1 MNMNSAPPPVQAVL
15 SLLYANPKKVEH
27 LVDSLKKQQDP
38 KEESKKKEL
47 KPLNG
52 ILKLSV

>member
-1 MNMNSAPPPVQAVL
+1 MNKAPAPIQAVL
-15 SLLYANPKKVEH
+15 SLLYDNPKKVEH